1 MGDFYD
7 RYRPSMEYKP
17 KTRLQHAKAAND
29 RALQN
34 LVAASQALG
43 KAQAMYLEAQ
53 QAEHPCLCGPAQCTK
68 CGGKR

>member
-1 MGDFYD
+1 MDERYVQFGGMGTFVT
-7 RYRPSMEYKP
+7 
-17 KTRLQHAKAAND
+17 KTKLELAKEAND

-34 LVAASQALG
+34 LVAASRTLG
-43 KAQAMYLEAQ
+43 KTQAAYREAQ